1 MTGGGVQVHLQVDQ
15 PQLMDACLVPL
26 RRMTSLL
33 VLSVAVG
40 AFILD
45 ERQMSQLGDLPV
57 RDLRLISQNY
67 KKNPTLPRPCCSH
80 LDNAGVKAYVDA
92 VCRRCVPPPTAALLL
107 CPGRV
112 RAAALLMR
120 GVNPVAQAWPWRSA
134 RSAVSGEKRER
145 RGRVGFSCS
154 VSASRQVP

>member
-92 VCRRCVPPPTAALLL
+92 VCRRCVPPPH
-107 CPGRV
+107 R
-112 RAAALLMR
+112 RAAAVPR
-120 GVNPVAQAWPWRSA
+120 PRSCGGVAHAWRESCCPGLAVALRAQ
-134 RSAVSGEKRER
+134 R
-145 RGRVGFSCS
+145 RLG
-154 VSASRQVP
+154 